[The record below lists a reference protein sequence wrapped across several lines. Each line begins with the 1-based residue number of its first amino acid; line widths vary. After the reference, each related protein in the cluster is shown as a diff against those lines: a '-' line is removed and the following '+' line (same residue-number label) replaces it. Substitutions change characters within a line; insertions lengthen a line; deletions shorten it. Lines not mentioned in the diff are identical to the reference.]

1 MDILIYLFICTTI
14 IFAYT
19 TLNIMKKNEDLDEII
34 ESQDNEYFSMKRK
47 VREALKEM
55 RSIDSRQ
62 AFEKDDETGTIFTAL
77 LEIVEELEDGNDK

>member
-1 MDILIYLFICTTI
+1 
-14 IFAYT
+14 
-19 TLNIMKKNEDLDEII
+19 MKKNEDLDEII